1 MIVSLIRKI
10 FLHKIQPSLTLFM
23 KVYGCLTTIE
33 RLILLKLMLVYLKLV
48 IHITLLGVYNG
59 VWS

>member
-1 MIVSLIRKI
+1 MIVSLIREKI

-48 IHITLLGVYNG
+48 IHITLLS
-59 VWS
+59 WCL